1 MDFEYPP
8 LPAATKTTGNG
19 RRSES
24 IHQQITEIDERY
36 VVPNGYHDQDNASDG
51 SSRSIYKIISN
62 NGDIVLEYTDP
73 YPSVPR
79 SRPVRYRW
87 KVSSEHLMKNSPYF
101 SALLDPNKFLEGKTF
116 VEKKSEWS
124 RRSKARISN
133 GEAVDDD
140 LPVVKFNID
149 HPSRK
154 LRIDVIELFLKVL
167 SLDSFGNDDREMALL
182 DENIKHQPVS
192 LVAAL
197 IDLADQFNSPRVVQE
212 TLKRSAYPFGKSRAS
227 LAKFTSSLSKLSEE
241 RIRQAI
247 YIAICLDDN
256 VVFQASTHALIIL
269 GSVYWVNGP
278 GFPDPGTPRW
288 SYLPNGIEEEL
299 YYRRQCVLNTIT
311 DLQAHFLRAYGGL
324 EDPLDLKT
332 SVPHSSASSKSRP
345 FQCRL
350 SFSNSRACDAFHLGE
365 ITRFFA
371 LRTKT
376 IFLGS
381 TLIDPGFDPG
391 PELEIQA
398 NDQSKG
404 TNHTSKSS
412 TTGFQVNSASSAVPP
427 GDILAIIASLRQ
439 VPDYQ
444 IDSNHTG
451 CGIRRRL
458 LPALDCIE
466 GFLCDSRGLLG
477 LVLRVWKSSSRQMNS
492 WMGRSLRRA
501 EAVDLRYSKIVSIR
515 GTPWHSLFPGPP
527 LPPTTWHEDEARLFF
542 TSRKR
547 NWEA

>member
-62 NGDIVLEYTDP
+62 NGDVVLEYTDP

-79 SRPVRYRW
+79 TRPVRYRW

-133 GEAVDDD
+133 GEGVDDD
-140 LPVVKFNID
+140 LPVVKFNVD

-197 IDLADQFNSPRVVQE
+197 IDLADQFNSPRAVQE

-227 LAKFTSSLSKLSEE
+227 LAKFSSSLSKLSEE

-288 SYLPNGIEEEL
+288 SYLPNGIE
-299 YYRRQCVLNTIT
+299 
-311 DLQAHFLRAYGGL
+311 G
-324 EDPLDLKT
+324 
-332 SVPHSSASSKSRP
+332 
-345 FQCRL
+345 
-350 SFSNSRACDAFHLGE
+350 
-365 ITRFFA
+365 
-371 LRTKT
+371 
-376 IFLGS
+376 
-381 TLIDPGFDPG
+381 
-391 PELEIQA
+391 
-398 NDQSKG
+398 
-404 TNHTSKSS
+404 
-412 TTGFQVNSASSAVPP
+412 
-427 GDILAIIASLRQ
+427 
-439 VPDYQ
+439 
-444 IDSNHTG
+444 
-451 CGIRRRL
+451 
-458 LPALDCIE
+458 
-466 GFLCDSRGLLG
+466 
-477 LVLRVWKSSSRQMNS
+477 
-492 WMGRSLRRA
+492 
-501 EAVDLRYSKIVSIR
+501 KI
-515 GTPWHSLFPGPP
+515 
-527 LPPTTWHEDEARLFF
+527 
-542 TSRKR
+542 
-547 NWEA
+547 